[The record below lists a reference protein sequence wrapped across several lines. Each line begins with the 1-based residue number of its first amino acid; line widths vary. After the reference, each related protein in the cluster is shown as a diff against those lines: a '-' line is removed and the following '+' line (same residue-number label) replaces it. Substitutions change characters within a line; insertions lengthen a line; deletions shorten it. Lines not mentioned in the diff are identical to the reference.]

1 MSDEK
6 KGHVKIT
13 IDIEVNEE
21 IMSIMKEGIEKLPE
35 MVPKLP
41 KVKVES

>member
-13 IDIEVNEE
+13 IDIELNEE
-21 IMSIMKEGIEKLPE
+21 IVSIMKEGIVKMPE
-35 MVPKLP
+35 MVPKIP
-41 KVKVES
+41 KA